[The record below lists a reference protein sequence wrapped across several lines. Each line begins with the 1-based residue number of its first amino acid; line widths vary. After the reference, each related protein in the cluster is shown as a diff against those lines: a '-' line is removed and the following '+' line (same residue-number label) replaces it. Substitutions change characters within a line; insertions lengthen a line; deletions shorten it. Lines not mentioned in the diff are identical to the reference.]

1 MIKKSFF
8 LLFTLTLFTST
19 ITLAQNYKTGLG
31 VRLGYFNGI
40 TVKHFLSENNAL
52 EGIAS
57 FRWDGFV
64 ITGLYE
70 WQKGIA
76 GAPGLDYE
84 LGIGGHVGAF
94 DGDNLDWHDND
105 PFDDNV
111 TVVGVDLL
119 AGLEYT
125 FAEVPINLGL
135 DWKPAFNFG
144 RYSRWWGD
152 GLALSIRYAFK

>member
-1 MIKKSFF
+1 MRKKSFI
-8 LLFTLTLFTST
+8 LLITLTLFST
-19 ITLAQNYKTGLG
+19 ITFAQNYNTGLG
-31 VRLGYFNGI
+31 VRLGYFNGV
-40 TVKHFLSENNAL
+40 TVKHFISENNAL

-70 WQKGIA
+70 WQKGIS

-84 LGIGGHVGAF
+84 LGVGAHIGAF
-94 DGDNLDWHDND
+94 DGNNLDWHDND

-111 TVVGVDLL
+111 TVIGVDLI

-125 FAEVPINLGL
+125 FAAAPINLAL

-144 RYSRWWGD
+144 RYNRWWGD